1 MLYIDTMEYYS
12 ALKMNKILIGVP
24 CLFIDVLKSFIFY
37 VVINMLS
44 VMSAILFFVF
54 YHRYFLFLF
63 YFSCLPVGSLNF
75 S

>member
-37 VVINMLS
+37 VINMLG

-54 YHRYFLFLF
+54 YHRYFLFPF
-63 YFSCLPVGSLNF
+63 YFSCLPVDCLSF